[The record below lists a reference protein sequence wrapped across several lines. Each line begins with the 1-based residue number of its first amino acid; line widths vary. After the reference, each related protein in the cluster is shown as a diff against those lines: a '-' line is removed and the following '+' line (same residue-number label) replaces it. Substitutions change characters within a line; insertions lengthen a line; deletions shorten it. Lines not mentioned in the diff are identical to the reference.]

1 MACKHEESR
10 RENPSTKAMFV
21 RHTTQNNKA
30 KHKPA
35 TNFTEAEG
43 IALHKPGACE
53 AKQGK
58 QKLPTTKVCIKLYGG
73 RRKSTTQ
80 TRCLW
85 SKTHKTNYWMKQN
98 TSVQQTSMEPRE
110 YHCTNPVFGRPTR
123 KSKLRTKTQ
132 QKRVTNFTKAK
143 GKAPHKSSVCEV
155 KHKKKNTR
163 NKAKHKRATKLYGA
177 TPTQIK

>member
-1 MACKHEESR
+1 
-10 RENPSTKAMFV
+10 MFV

-30 KHKPA
+30 KHKRA

-123 KSKLRTKTQ
+123 KPKLRTKTQ
-132 QKRVTNFTKAK
+132 QKRVTNFTKDK
-143 GKAPHKSSVCEV
+143 GKALHKPGVCEV
-155 KHKKKNTR
+155 KHKKKKNTR